1 MFYSPFISIMI
12 PSIAYVLSGRIGHG
26 YGYGC
31 GCGHG
36 HNTDKVNIS
45 CELTFV
51 DCVDSTAD
59 PYYIINF
66 WTLGAKMLKCKDS
79 IPKIWKWDV

>member
-26 YGYGC
+26 YGYGY
-31 GCGHG
+31 GYGH
-36 HNTDKVNIS
+36 DKEQVNLS

-51 DCVDSTAD
+51 DRVDNTA
-59 PYYIINF
+59 YRH
-66 WTLGAKMLKCKDS
+66 S
-79 IPKIWKWDV
+79 IL

>member
-26 YGYGC
+26 YGYGY
-31 GCGHG
+31 GYSHDHG
-36 HNTDKVNIS
+36 YDTDKVNIS

-51 DCVDSTAD
+51 DCVDSTA
-59 PYYIINF
+59 Y
-66 WTLGAKMLKCKDS
+66 
-79 IPKIWKWDV
+79 